1 MFNYGNE
8 LDLTDTFV
16 ENFDLLINSSIASN
30 TLKGLGNKQV
40 WWMIGLILHSR
51 FFKEGNYR

>member
-40 WWMIGLILHSR
+40 W
-51 FFKEGNYR
+51 